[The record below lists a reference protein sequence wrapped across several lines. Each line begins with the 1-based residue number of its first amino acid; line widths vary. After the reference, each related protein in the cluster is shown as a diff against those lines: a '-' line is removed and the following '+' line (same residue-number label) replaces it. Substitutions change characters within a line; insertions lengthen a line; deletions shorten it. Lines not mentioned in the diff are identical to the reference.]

1 MSEAGQHARGSEAGA
16 EVGRFDELVGLDQG
30 VRLHTHG
37 SDSEQAS
44 AGRVP
49 AVHQKVN
56 HAMVKSRDLDAIGT
70 QNNEQ
75 ALIRSLERA
84 SLHQSCN
91 PNIG

>member
-1 MSEAGQHARGSEAGA
+1 MSSPTESPTVSPTVFEPPSFDIRIRSIWTRMSEAGQHARGSEAGA

-49 AVHQKVN
+49 ACTK
-56 HAMVKSRDLDAIGT
+56 R
-70 QNNEQ
+70 
-75 ALIRSLERA
+75 
-84 SLHQSCN
+84 
-91 PNIG
+91 